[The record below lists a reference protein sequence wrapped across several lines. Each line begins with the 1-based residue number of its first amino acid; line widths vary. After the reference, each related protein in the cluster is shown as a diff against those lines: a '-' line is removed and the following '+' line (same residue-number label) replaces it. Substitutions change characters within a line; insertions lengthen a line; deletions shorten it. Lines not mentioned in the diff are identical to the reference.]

1 MEGLRRHGIKT
12 AVFHWFSGSAKVLD
26 EVLANG
32 HLVSIN
38 PVMLS
43 SASGQRVLAQ
53 SPRERILVESDGPFT
68 KVQGNIC
75 KPTDVAL
82 VYKSLAA
89 RWNVSIEEV
98 IKTIKA
104 NFANVVGALHQVR
117 RPEAEE

>member
-1 MEGLRRHGIKT
+1 MGNE
-12 AVFHWFSGSAKVLD
+12 
-26 EVLANG
+26 
-32 HLVSIN
+32 
-38 PVMLS
+38 
-43 SASGQRVLAQ
+43 VLAQ